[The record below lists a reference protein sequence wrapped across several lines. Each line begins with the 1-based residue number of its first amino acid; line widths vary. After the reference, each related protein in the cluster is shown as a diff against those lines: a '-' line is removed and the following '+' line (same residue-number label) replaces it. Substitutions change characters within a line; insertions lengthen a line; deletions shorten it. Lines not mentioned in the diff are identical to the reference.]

1 MNASHLEVIPSTW
14 DDDRDSAFFAITA
27 HLFSHNF
34 CVRAS
39 ALLSGVDPGR
49 SSCPPARELV
59 PVPVRRL
66 R

>member
-14 DDDRDSAFFAITA
+14 DDDRDTAFFAITA
-27 HLFSHNF
+27 HVFSHDF

-39 ALLSGVDPGR
+39 ALLPGVDPDR
-49 SSCPPARELV
+49 SSGPPARELV